1 MARAAEAALDHARY
15 RSARRVTV
23 VGAAVNLVL
32 AVAKVVIGWLAHSQ
46 ALIADGVHSLS
57 DLASDAVVLLAAKHA
72 SREADREH
80 PYGHGRIETAA
91 TVALGVAL
99 IAVGLGIAIDA
110 GRHLF
115 DPALL
120 AVPGAAALAVAVASV
135 LSKEWLYHYT
145 VRAARALR
153 SEMLR
158 ANAWHHRTDAVSSL
172 VVLAG
177 VGGAMAG
184 FPYLDAVAAI
194 GVAGFIVKIGWDLAF
209 RSVRELIDTALE
221 PERVEAIRRAIL
233 SVDGVR
239 SLHMLRTRR
248 MGPDALVDVHIQV
261 DPRLSVSEGHQ
272 IGETVRRRLIER
284 IDEVAD
290 VTVHVDPEDDAE
302 GPRCEGLPLRAEVL
316 ERLGRRWAGIPAAR
330 RIEEV
335 TLHYLDGRIHV
346 DVTLPLEAARDRAE
360 AEALARALR
369 EAAAGLEGIGEVRV
383 HFRHG

>member
-1 MARAAEAALDHARY
+1 MARTAEAALDHGRY
-15 RSARRVTV
+15 RTARRVTV

-110 GRHLF
+110 GRHLL

-145 VRAARALR
+145 VRVARALR
-153 SEMLR
+153 SDMLR

-233 SVDGVR
+233 AVDGVR

-272 IGETVRRRLIER
+272 IGETVRRRLIEQ

-316 ERLGRRWAGIPAAR
+316 ERLGRRWAGVPAAR

-346 DVTLPLEAARDRAE
+346 DVTLPLDVARDRAE

>member
-1 MARAAEAALDHARY
+1 MARTAEAALDHGRY
-15 RSARRVTV
+15 RTARRVTV

-110 GRHLF
+110 GRHLL
-115 DPALL
+115 DPDLL

-145 VRAARALR
+145 VRVARALR
-153 SEMLR
+153 SDMLR

-233 SVDGVR
+233 AVDGVR

-272 IGETVRRRLIER
+272 IGETVRRRLIEQ

-316 ERLGRRWAGIPAAR
+316 ERLGRRWAGVPAAR

-346 DVTLPLEAARDRAE
+346 DVTLPLDVARDRAE

>member
-110 GRHLF
+110 GRHLL

-135 LSKEWLYHYT
+135 VSKEWLYHYT
-145 VRAARALR
+145 VRVARALR
-153 SEMLR
+153 SDMLR

-316 ERLGRRWAGIPAAR
+316 ERLERRWAGIPAAR
-330 RIEEV
+330 HIEEV

-346 DVTLPLEAARDRAE
+346 DVTLPLASARDRSE

-383 HFRHG
+383 HFRH

>member
-110 GRHLF
+110 GRHLL

-145 VRAARALR
+145 VRVARALR
-153 SEMLR
+153 SDMLR

-316 ERLGRRWAGIPAAR
+316 ERLERRWAGIPAAR
-330 RIEEV
+330 HIEEV

-346 DVTLPLEAARDRAE
+346 DVTLPLASARDRSE
-360 AEALARALR
+360 AEAVARALR

-383 HFRHG
+383 HFRH

>member
-110 GRHLF
+110 GRHLL

-145 VRAARALR
+145 VRVARALR
-153 SEMLR
+153 SDMLR

-316 ERLGRRWAGIPAAR
+316 ERLERRWAGIPAAR
-330 RIEEV
+330 HIEEV

-346 DVTLPLEAARDRAE
+346 DVTLPLASARDRSE

-383 HFRHG
+383 HFRH

>member
-1 MARAAEAALDHARY
+1 MARAAEAALDGARY

-32 AVAKVVIGWLAHSQ
+32 AAAKVVIGWLAHSQ

-72 SREADREH
+72 SREADLEH

-110 GRHLF
+110 GRHLL

-145 VRAARALR
+145 VRVARALR
-153 SEMLR
+153 SDMLR

-233 SVDGVR
+233 AVDGVR

-272 IGETVRRRLIER
+272 IGETVRRRLIEQ

-316 ERLGRRWAGIPAAR
+316 ERLERRWAGIPAAR

-346 DVTLPLEAARDRAE
+346 DVTLPLDAARDRAE
-360 AEALARALR
+360 ADALARALR

-383 HFRHG
+383 HFRH

>member
-1 MARAAEAALDHARY
+1 MARTAEAALDHGRY
-15 RSARRVTV
+15 RTARRVTV

-110 GRHLF
+110 GRHLL

-120 AVPGAAALAVAVASV
+120 AVPGTAALAVAVASV

-145 VRAARALR
+145 VRVARALR
-153 SEMLR
+153 SDMLR

-272 IGETVRRRLIER
+272 IGETVRRRLIEQ

-346 DVTLPLEAARDRAE
+346 DVTLPLDAARDRAE
-360 AEALARALR
+360 AETLARALR
-369 EAAAGLEGIGEVRV
+369 EAAAGLEGIGEVHV
-383 HFRHG
+383 HFRH

>member
-1 MARAAEAALDHARY
+1 MARTAEAALDHGRY
-15 RSARRVTV
+15 RTARRVTV

-110 GRHLF
+110 GRHLL

-120 AVPGAAALAVAVASV
+120 AVPGTAALAVAVASV

-145 VRAARALR
+145 VRVARALR
-153 SEMLR
+153 SDMLR

-233 SVDGVR
+233 AVDGVR

-272 IGETVRRRLIER
+272 IGETVRRRLIEQ

-316 ERLGRRWAGIPAAR
+316 ERLGRRWAGVPAAR

-346 DVTLPLEAARDRAE
+346 DVTLPLDVARDRAE